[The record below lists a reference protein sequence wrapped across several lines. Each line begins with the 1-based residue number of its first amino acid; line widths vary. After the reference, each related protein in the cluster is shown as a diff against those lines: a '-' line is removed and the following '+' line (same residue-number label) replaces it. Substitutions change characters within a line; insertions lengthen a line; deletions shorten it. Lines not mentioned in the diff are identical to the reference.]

1 MEKRAFLAILI
12 SFAIIYGFGAFFGRK
27 TPPPTAPAG
36 TGSGQ
41 KAVAPPAQ
49 PSGGQAVEPARQVVQ
64 ELEPPDLPA
73 AERESKVRIE
83 TRLYKAVF
91 TNRGARLVSFRLKE
105 YKDFE
110 RQPIELVC
118 GEAAAKDLL
127 PFALAAED
135 VATTMELNS
144 ALYAADHDA
153 IDLQSFGASARLTMS
168 TRLASGGWVVKT
180 YEFYPYS
187 YEIKVVVSASPDL
200 KGLSIALGPGLGNP
214 SPDQSKNSRLLR
226 GTVLYQREGQ
236 IKRDGDKAS
245 EVGSVEWLG
254 VENNYFVMLA
264 RFASPVKAA
273 STAPYEELHKIKAA
287 LIREIPPRPFMV
299 YLGPKDYT
307 LLRQLGSGLD
317 RIVDYGYFGIVAK
330 PMLRG
335 LQYLYRYV
343 HNYGLAIILLT
354 VFIKIILFPLTY
366 TSTVSMLKMQQVQP
380 EMTAIR
386 ERYAK
391 KKSIED
397 RQKMNAEVMKLYK
410 DRGINPMG
418 GCFPMLLQL
427 PVLIAFYN
435 LLSVS
440 IEMRN
445 APFVLWIQDLSASDP
460 YYVTP
465 VLMGVT
471 QLILQRMSP
480 PPADPIQAKMMMVMP
495 VFFTFLFLN
504 IQSGL
509 VLYWTVNNVLSILQQ
524 YLMGRFGLVPA
535 RTKAKK

>member
-1 MEKRAFLAILI
+1 M
-12 SFAIIYGFGAFFGRK
+12 
-27 TPPPTAPAG
+27 
-36 TGSGQ
+36 
-41 KAVAPPAQ
+41 APPAQ